1 MSYSCRFSFD
11 DLFQARFGR
20 EMSQDEK
27 DELYALSQ
35 KKRNK
40 RVGEWAKEAGWYTED
55 RKGSDGVIYTAFWNG
70 GEKNE

>member
-1 MSYSCRFSFD
+1 MN
-11 DLFQARFGR
+11 
-20 EMSQDEK
+20 QDEK

-35 KKRNK
+35 EKRNK

-55 RKGSDGVIYTAFWNG
+55 RKGSDGVTYTAFWNG